1 MGKLYVVGIGPGSDD
16 GMTIQAQ
23 TVLKNCDVI
32 VGDTRYMKPIKQY
45 TQDKEVYQTGMHG
58 EVERCKKAVEIA
70 SGEKKVAVVSSG
82 DSGVYGMAGLVLE
95 IVEKDG
101 YNQTVDVEI
110 IPGMTSGNSCAAL
123 LGAPLMHD
131 YVTLSLSDWLTDM
144 ELIEKRLH
152 CVGQGNFIV
161 AIYNP
166 KSKARPEI
174 INKAQEILLQYKTP
188 DTPVGIVKNAYR
200 DGQSVEITTLKD
212 MLNCDIDMLTTIIVG
227 NSSTYVAD
235 GKMITPRG
243 YKV

>member
-1 MGKLYVVGIGPGSDD
+1 MGKLYVVGIGPGGDN

-23 TVLKNCDVI
+23 SVLKDCDVI
-32 VGDTRYMKPIKQY
+32 VGYTRYVKLVNKY

-70 SGEKKVAVVSSG
+70 SGDKSVAVVSSG
-82 DSGVYGMAGLVLE
+82 DSGVYGMAGLILE
-95 IVEKDG
+95 IVDKDG
-101 YNQTVDVEI
+101 YSDTVDVEVV
-110 IPGMTSGNSCAAL
+110 PGMTSGNSCAAL

-131 YVTLSLSDWLTDM
+131 YVTLSLSDWLTDI

-152 CVGQGNFIV
+152 CVGQGDFIV

-166 KSKARPEI
+166 KSKARPDI
-174 INKAQEILLQYKTP
+174 IDKAQEILLQYKAP

-200 DGQSVEITTLKD
+200 DGQSVEITTLQD
-212 MLNCDIDMLTTIIVG
+212 MLTCHIDMLTTIIVG

>member
-1 MGKLYVVGIGPGSDD
+1 MGKLYVVGIGPGGDN
-16 GMTIQAQ
+16 GMTLQAQ
-23 TVLKNCDVI
+23 TVLKECDVI
-32 VGDTRYMKPIKQY
+32 VGYIRYVKLVNKY

-70 SGEKKVAVVSSG
+70 SGNKNVVVVSSG

-95 IVEKDG
+95 IVDKDG
-101 YNQTVDVEI
+101 YSDTVDVEVV
-110 IPGMTSGNSCAAL
+110 PGMTSGNSCAAL

-131 YVTLSLSDWLTDM
+131 YVTLSLSDWLTDI

-152 CVGQGNFIV
+152 CAGQGDFIV

-166 KSKARPEI
+166 KSKARPDI
-174 INKAQEILLQYKTP
+174 INKAQEILLQYKAP

-200 DGQSVEITTLKD
+200 DGQSVEITTLQD
-212 MLNCDIDMLTTIIVG
+212 MLTCDIDMLTTIIVG
-227 NSSTYVAD
+227 NSSTYVAN

>member
-1 MGKLYVVGIGPGSDD
+1 MGKLYVVGIGPGGDN
-16 GMTIQAQ
+16 GMTLQAQ
-23 TVLKNCDVI
+23 TVLKDCDVI
-32 VGDTRYMKPIKQY
+32 VGYTRYVKLVNKY

-70 SGEKKVAVVSSG
+70 SGDKNVVVVSSG
-82 DSGVYGMAGLVLE
+82 DSGVYGMAGLILE
-95 IVEKDG
+95 IVDKDR
-101 YNQTVDVEI
+101 YSDTVDVEVV
-110 IPGMTSGNSCAAL
+110 PGMTSGNSCAAL

-131 YVTLSLSDWLTDM
+131 YVTLSLSDWLTNI

-152 CVGQGNFIV
+152 CVGQGDFIV

-166 KSKARPEI
+166 KSKARPDI
-174 INKAQEILLQYKTP
+174 INKAQEILLQYKAP

-200 DGQSVEITTLKD
+200 DGQSVEITTLQD
-212 MLNCDIDMLTTIIVG
+212 MLTCHIDMLTTIIVG

-235 GKMITPRG
+235 GKMVTPRG

>member
-1 MGKLYVVGIGPGSDD
+1 MGKLYVVGIGPGGDN
-16 GMTIQAQ
+16 GMTLQAQ
-23 TVLKNCDVI
+23 SVLKDCDVI
-32 VGDTRYMKPIKQY
+32 VGYTRYVKLVNKY

-70 SGEKKVAVVSSG
+70 SGDKNVVVVSSG
-82 DSGVYGMAGLVLE
+82 DSGVYGMAGLILE
-95 IVEKDG
+95 IVDKDG
-101 YNQTVDVEI
+101 YSDTVDVEVV
-110 IPGMTSGNSCAAL
+110 PGMTSGNSCAAL

-131 YVTLSLSDWLTDM
+131 YVTLSLSDWLTDI

-152 CVGQGNFIV
+152 CVGQGDFIV

-166 KSKARPEI
+166 KSKARPDI
-174 INKAQEILLQYKTP
+174 IDKAQEILLQYKAP

-200 DGQSVEITTLKD
+200 DGQSVEITTLQD
-212 MLNCDIDMLTTIIVG
+212 MLTCHIDMLTTIIVG